1 MNKNYKEPLSSEKK
15 YNTRNTSGE
24 TKIAKAILQKCDF
37 EAVPSVS
44 KEAFQKYLEVILPS
58 INKRVKVNLALKV
71 MLRGEFIKEEDGNIL
86 LGKNGKEL
94 LSQ

>member
-1 MNKNYKEPLSSEKK
+1 MNYENK
-15 YNTRNTSGE
+15 NTSGE
-24 TKIAKAILQKCDF
+24 NKIALAILEKCNF

-44 KEAFQKYLEVILPS
+44 KESFEKYLKTILPS

>member
-1 MNKNYKEPLSSEKK
+1 MSKNYKEPLSSEKK

-24 TKIAKAILQKCDF
+24 TKIAKAILQKCNF

-58 INKRVKVNLALKV
+58 INKKVKPSLAIKV
-71 MLRGEFIKEEDGNIL
+71 MLRGAFLIERDGNIS
-86 LGKNGKEL
+86 LGEKGKEL